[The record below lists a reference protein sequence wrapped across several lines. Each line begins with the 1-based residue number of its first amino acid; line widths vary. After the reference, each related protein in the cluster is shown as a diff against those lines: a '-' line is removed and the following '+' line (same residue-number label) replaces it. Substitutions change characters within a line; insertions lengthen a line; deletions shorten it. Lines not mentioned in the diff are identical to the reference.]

1 MLRIFLSL
9 MLALWFS
16 GASAAPSLAEEMRQA
31 ARLHKAGETE
41 KAVVIWQRRAS
52 EGQADAA
59 YNLAVIHHYGDGVP
73 LDYAAAMR
81 WYRVAAEAGDKPA
94 QFQIGL
100 MYQTGQGVTADPAEA
115 HRWFTRHLQ
124 HHLHHEHDSQMV
136 AWRQQALALI
146 EERDRRETLVAQ
158 RQHGALV
165 LAELRR
171 RAGLAV
177 EPTLA
182 AAAPA
187 ATLR

>member
-1 MLRIFLSL
+1 MIRILLSL
-9 MLALWFS
+9 SLALWFCS
-16 GASAAPSLAEEMRQA
+16 ASAAPSLAEEMRLA

-41 KAVVIWQRRAS
+41 KAVAIWQRRAS

-124 HHLHHEHDSQMV
+124 HHLHHEHDPQMV

-146 EERDRRETLVAQ
+146 DDRDRRETLAAQ
-158 RQHGALV
+158 RQNGALV
-165 LAELRR
+165 LADLRR
-171 RAGLAV
+171 RAGLTVA
-177 EPTLA
+177 PTLA
-182 AAAPA
+182 S
-187 ATLR
+187 ATSEHSLR

>member
-1 MLRIFLSL
+1 MIRILLSL
-9 MLALWFS
+9 SLLIWFS
-16 GASAAPSLAEEMRQA
+16 CVSAEPSLGEEMRQA

-41 KAVVIWQRRAS
+41 KAVAIWQRWANQ
-52 EGQADAA
+52 GQADAA
-59 YNLAVIHHYGDGVP
+59 YNLALIHQHGDGVA
-73 LDYAAAMR
+73 LDYTAALR

-100 MYQTGQGVTADPAEA
+100 MYQIGQGVTADPAEA

-124 HHLHHEHDSQMV
+124 HHLHHEHDPKMV

-146 EERDRRETLVAQ
+146 EERDRREQLAAQ
-158 RQHGALV
+158 RQNGALV
-165 LAELRR
+165 LADLRR

-182 AAAPA
+182 SVTPEHS
-187 ATLR
+187 LR